1 MLLTR
6 SSLCV
11 TLAVKWLCYRSARAV
26 THPMRRIVCALSRL
40 YYLLVRL
47 GEVAV
52 AGGQVHRAVHVAVQ
66 RKRGVG
72 RQRFCCTLS
81 QGFAV
86 RDGKQQDDAREG
98 FEVSSSAKACLAP
111 NMLVMSEDGTFNQ
124 FHFSLQ
130 FPQFHV
136 KTGAFIAVS
145 PFGGLLDWHLQTQIC
160 LYVFILFAFPGSIE
174 GQGSNQQDF
183 DNSASDVSQAFSSI
197 ATNRIFHY

>member
-1 MLLTR
+1 MPQLIVTVCSSHRRQYLRRLDVRAETFTFAARYLLVWAFQCNKRTLQAIISPSPSLLHATNAQGHAFGLQFGLKHRQMLLTR

-86 RDGKQQDDAREG
+86 RDGKQQLLIVR
-98 FEVSSSAKACLAP
+98 SSGC
-111 NMLVMSEDGTFNQ
+111 
-124 FHFSLQ
+124 
-130 FPQFHV
+130 
-136 KTGAFIAVS
+136 
-145 PFGGLLDWHLQTQIC
+145 
-160 LYVFILFAFPGSIE
+160 GS
-174 GQGSNQQDF
+174 
-183 DNSASDVSQAFSSI
+183 
-197 ATNRIFHY
+197 R